1 MYKLNDKVTPESVK
15 AIAQKLLKSLGLVD
29 HELMDRIYAAK
40 HFPDIVECYV
50 ETDPNEAI
58 DEIMLLCRLVGTVK
72 RATAKELL
80 EDDRLNWE
88 ERIGEAIKHIY
99 QAAQKLKHPAFGTDQ
114 WGLARHLDHPPYGTN
129 NNLKKPAEPRSDDEL
144 ERVRWEFEEDVRL
157 PIDMG
162 TPDGIKWLGTSDIL
176 PAALERIV
184 KAMLTVYEENP
195 SALLPL
201 YARGRLGSVYK
212 RWTERIDLIGKRG
225 KAAANPNSQTRGLL
239 VKVLS
244 ERIPAQLP
252 ERYAAIA
259 ELATIAGYPTK
270 RQQARSI
277 LEPRTYRKD

>member
-1 MYKLNDKVTPESVK
+1 MSKPKNRVTPESVK
-15 AIAQKLLKSLGLVD
+15 AIAQKLLKSLDLVD
-29 HELMDRIYAAK
+29 QEFVDRIYSAK
-40 HFPDIVECYV
+40 HFPRIVECYV

-58 DEIMLLCRLVGTVK
+58 GEIMGLCRLVGTVK

-114 WGLARHLDHPPYGTN
+114 WGLARHLDHPPYGIN
-129 NNLKKPAEPRSDDEL
+129 NNLKKPAEPPPGSEL
-144 ERVRWEFEEDVRL
+144 DRVLWENHEDVRL

-239 VKVLS
+239 VRVLNENLPS
-244 ERIPAQLP
+244 QLS

-277 LEPRTYRKD
+277 LEPRTYRND

>member
-114 WGLARHLDHPPYGTN
+114 WGLARHLDHPPFGIN
-129 NNLKKPAEPRSDDEL
+129 NDLKKPAEPRSDDEL
-144 ERVRWEFEEDVRL
+144 ERVVWEFEEDVTL

-162 TPDGIKWLGTSDIL
+162 TPDGIKWLGTKDIL

-195 SALLPL
+195 STLLPL
-201 YARGRLGSVYK
+201 YPRSLGSRYK

-225 KAAANPNSQTRGLL
+225 KAAADPDSQTRGLL
-239 VKVLS
+239 VRVLN
-244 ERIPAQLP
+244 EDLPPQLS

-259 ELATIAGYPTK
+259 ELATIAGYLTG
-270 RQQARSI
+270 RELARSI
-277 LEPRTYRKD
+277 LEKRT